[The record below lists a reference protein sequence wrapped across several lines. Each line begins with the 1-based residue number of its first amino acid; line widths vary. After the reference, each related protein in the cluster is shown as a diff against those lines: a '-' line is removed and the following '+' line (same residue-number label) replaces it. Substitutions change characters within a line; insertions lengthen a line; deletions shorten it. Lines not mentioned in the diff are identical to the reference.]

1 MLSWVEKVVQPWGL
15 CILYK
20 TLDELK
26 YAWVFKTMCH
36 SFVLFL
42 CLFVLK
48 GFHQDNDMTVVRLN
62 P

>member
-26 YAWVFKTMCH
+26 YAWMFKTICPF
-36 SFVLFL
+36 FVLFL
-42 CLFVLK
+42 LFVLK
-48 GFHQDNDMTVVRLN
+48 GFHQENDL
-62 P
+62 